1 MTRYYQMCIFIPSQ
15 PRGLRTQM
23 NYRTGIKCDNIL
35 RKENWLDTGCYV
47 DLLDDPVSTALLWD
61 RQIQVSIHLTL
72 FK

>member
-1 MTRYYQMCIFIPSQ
+1 
-15 PRGLRTQM
+15 M